1 MFYIY
6 DEKDKPMLVTPWGW
20 HLLLDCSGGDHNLIT
35 SEEHVYNFIKE
46 LVVAID
52 MVPYQEPLISRFA
65 THDIDKAGISFVQ
78 MIETSHI
85 AGHFCENNG
94 DFYMD
99 VFSCK
104 DFEDDVVLE
113 VVQKY
118 FKPTK
123 IRPHFVTR
131 DA

>member
-6 DEKDKPMLVTPWGW
+6 AEKDTPMLVQPWGW
-20 HLLLDCSGGDHNLIT
+20 HLLLDCSGGEIELI
-35 SEEHVYNFIKE
+35 SSKENVYNFVKE
-46 LVVAID
+46 LVPAID
-52 MVPYQEPLISRFA
+52 MIPYQEPVIERFA
-65 THDIDKAGISFVQ
+65 THDPDKAGISFCQ

-94 DFYMD
+94 DFYID

-104 DFEDDVVLE
+104 DFEDDTVFQ

-118 FKPTK
+118 FNPKK

>member
-1 MFYIY
+1 MIV
-6 DEKDKPMLVTPWGW
+6 EPWGW
-20 HLLLDCSGGDHNLIT
+20 HLLLDCSGGKNELIT
-35 SEEHVYNFIKE
+35 SEENVYNFVKE

-52 MVPYQEPLISRFA
+52 MVPYREPIISRFA
-65 THDIDKAGISFVQ
+65 THDADKAGISFCQ

-104 DFEDDVVLE
+104 QNDIQLVKNCIQE
-113 VVQKY
+113 Y
-118 FKPTK
+118 FNPENIGT
-123 IRPHFVTR
+123 ITLARQANPINQTNS
-131 DA
+131 

>member
-1 MFYIY
+1 MIV
-6 DEKDKPMLVTPWGW
+6 EPWGW
-20 HLLLDCSGGDHNLIT
+20 HLLLDCSGGKNELIT
-35 SEEHVYNFIKE
+35 SEENVYNFVKE
-46 LVVAID
+46 LVTAID
-52 MVPYQEPLISRFA
+52 MVPYREPIISRFA
-65 THDIDKAGISFVQ
+65 THDADKAGISFCQ

-104 DFEDDVVLE
+104 DFNEDIVIGLVG
-113 VVQKY
+113 VY
-118 FKPTK
+118 FEPTK